1 MSEQQPQVTK
11 TVYIGG
17 KPFTRRVIEGVI
29 ELGFAV
35 MAIVVALV
43 FFMVYHGWIAVAPSV
58 GLLLLAAW
66 CPFFWG
72 KYWLLGHQEEWYKKG
87 VLIVAGL
94 ETGLTILAAI
104 LLAV

>member
-1 MSEQQPQVTK
+1 MTEPQPQVTK

-17 KPFTRRVIEGVI
+17 KPFTRRVLEGII
-29 ELGFAV
+29 ELGFV
-35 MAIVVALV
+35 IMAFVVALI
-43 FFMVYHGWIAVAPSV
+43 FLLIYKSWIMVAPSIGFLV
-58 GLLLLAAW
+58 LAAW

-94 ETGLTILAAI
+94 ETGLTIFAAI
-104 LLAV
+104 LLAL